1 MKLTRLA
8 FACLS
13 ATAGLAAT
21 AGLSVAALTANAAP
35 SHHGTPAPT
44 IAVYDCTNQPEVRP
58 AFYEIYCDG
67 SRGLTK
73 LNWSSWNLNEAAG
86 TGVYTFDTCPSCI
99 QPKLQ
104 HLNVVVVLWR
114 PTPTAH
120 HASRYEYSKM
130 TLLIPATGK
139 TQTMTLPL
147 Y

>member
-1 MKLTRLA
+1 MKLTRVA

-35 SHHGTPAPT
+35 THRGSPVPT
-44 IAVYDCTNQPEVRP
+44 VAVYDCTNRPEVRP
-58 AFYEIYCDG
+58 AFYEISCDG

-73 LNWSSWNLNEAAG
+73 LSWSSWNLNEAAS
-86 TGVYTFDTCPSCI
+86 TGVYTVDTCPSCI

-104 HLNVVVVLWR
+104 HHEVVVVLWGPR
-114 PTPTAH
+114 PTAH

-130 TLLIPATGK
+130 TLLFPATGK
-139 TQTMTLPL
+139 TQTMTLPS